1 MIMNLDLYNYFYYV
15 CEFKSVTKAANYL
28 YISQPAITKQ
38 IRNLEKRLGK
48 KLIEKDS
55 KGIILTRDGELLFKQ
70 IKNSI
75 EVLNN
80 VEAIFKEKSD
90 KYNQTIRVVAGHSTI
105 KEFLM
110 PAMTNFNYMHPT
122 IKFSIS
128 TFHSS
133 VSIQLLK
140 EGKVDLVFLSMNN
153 VCEEYSN
160 IMIEKFM
167 ELDTI
172 FVVKNDLKLNIPK
185 KIKLLDLNKYPVIA
199 LPNNSFCRRW
209 LDNYFEDHNL
219 IFNPTYELSNGWLIE
234 EYVSRCSGLGILSK
248 QHIISKLNSKEFIEI
263 ESDVKLPKNVLG
275 YAYRKDSVN
284 YQIIKEFISIIKKMN
299 NID

>member
-1 MIMNLDLYNYFYYV
+1 MNLDLYNYFYYV

-38 IRNLEKRLGK
+38 IRNLEKKLGK

-55 KGIILTRDGELLFKQ
+55 KGIVLTVDGELLFKQ
-70 IKNSI
+70 IKDSM

-80 VEAIFKEKSD
+80 VEAVFKEKSD
-90 KYNQTIRVVAGHSTI
+90 KYNQTIKVVAGHSTI

-110 PAMTNFNYMHPT
+110 PAMISFNNMHPT

-140 EGKVDLVFLSMNN
+140 EGKVDLIFLSMNN
-153 VCEEYSN
+153 VAEEYNN
-160 IMIEKFM
+160 IIIEKFM

-172 FVVKNDLKLNIPK
+172 FVVKKDFKFNIPK
-185 KIKLLDLNKYPVIA
+185 KIKLLDLNKYPVIV
-199 LPNNSFCRRW
+199 LPNNSFCRQW
-209 LDNYFEDHNL
+209 LDNYFESHNL
-219 IFNPTYELSNGWLIE
+219 IFNPTYELSNGWLVE
-234 EYVSRCSGLGILSK
+234 EYVSRFFGLGILSK
-248 QHIISKLNSKEFIEI
+248 QHIINKLNSKDFIEI

-284 YQIIKEFISIIKKMN
+284 YQIVKEFVSIIKKMN
-299 NID
+299 GLD